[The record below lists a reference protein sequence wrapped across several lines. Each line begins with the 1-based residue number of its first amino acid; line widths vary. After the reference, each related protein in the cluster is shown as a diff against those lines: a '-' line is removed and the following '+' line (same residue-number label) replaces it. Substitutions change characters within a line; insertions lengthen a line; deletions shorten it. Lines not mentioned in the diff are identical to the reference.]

1 MLSSKE
7 KFFANH
13 VYRMCQENYDAGG
26 DIICECFTAE
36 DICEQFGDLQDVK
49 NYILQRLERALNNRW
64 GEDNDPQLLRYSR
77 AEKWI
82 NAT

>member
-13 VYRMCQENYDAGG
+13 VYRMCQENYENGG
-26 DIICECFTAE
+26 DIICESFTAE

-49 NYILQRLERALNNRW
+49 NYISLRLERALNNRW
-64 GEDNDPQLLRYSR
+64 GEDNDPQLEQYRKAQEWLNS
-77 AEKWI
+77 
-82 NAT
+82 